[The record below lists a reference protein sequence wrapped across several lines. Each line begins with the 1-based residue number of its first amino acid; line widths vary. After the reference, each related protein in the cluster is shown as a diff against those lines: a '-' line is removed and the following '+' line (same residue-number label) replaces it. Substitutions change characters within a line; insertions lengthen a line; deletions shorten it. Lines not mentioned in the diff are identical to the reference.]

1 MRNVPLRK
9 QGCSEVAKK
18 KRHGAVVPL
27 LAVCLVP
34 LLGMMAFSIDYGYL
48 RVVKSELQR
57 SADAACLAAVIELV
71 PNPDGIQDL
80 DAVRATVREY
90 VQNNMTNAAG
100 GLASFSVLDADIEM
114 GRYDE
119 NTIYDA
125 GPVLLHQTGQF
136 DALRITSRRDG
147 NANGP
152 VPLFFAQVLGLT
164 DQEVV
169 ATATAVLRRGNT
181 FKGGA
186 DILPFALPEGFWDS
200 LSDGDE
206 LSIYNDNTITDE
218 YGNAVT
224 MTDELGLPIPGNW
237 GTVDV
242 GFNSNSSSDLKFQIL
257 NGIIQGDSD
266 ALHNDG
272 RLPDNQELRA
282 PVLLQADTGSPSVLR
297 IRCEPSMV
305 KRESFR
311 FTIPSTAI
319 STMARERVTMPSS
332 IP

>member
-136 DALRITSRRDG
+136 DALRITLRRDG

-181 FKGGA
+181 
-186 DILPFALPEGFWDS
+186 
-200 LSDGDE
+200 
-206 LSIYNDNTITDE
+206 
-218 YGNAVT
+218 AVAVAT
-224 MTDELGLPIPGNW
+224 T
-237 GTVDV
+237 
-242 GFNSNSSSDLKFQIL
+242 S
-257 NGIIQGDSD
+257 
-266 ALHNDG
+266 
-272 RLPDNQELRA
+272 
-282 PVLLQADTGSPSVLR
+282 
-297 IRCEPSMV
+297 
-305 KRESFR
+305 
-311 FTIPSTAI
+311 
-319 STMARERVTMPSS
+319 
-332 IP
+332 